1 MSKAETILKK
11 YIDTLDEGHVYWVLE
26 ALKEQAD
33 KAYQQA
39 IWDYHDK
46 GFNKEKYLQ
55 DISNNPTP

>member
-1 MSKAETILKK
+1 MSTVEELLRE
-11 YIDTLDEGHVYWVLE
+11 YIDVLEEGHAYWVLE
-26 ALKEQAD
+26 AMKEQAD
-33 KAYQQA
+33 RAYQQA